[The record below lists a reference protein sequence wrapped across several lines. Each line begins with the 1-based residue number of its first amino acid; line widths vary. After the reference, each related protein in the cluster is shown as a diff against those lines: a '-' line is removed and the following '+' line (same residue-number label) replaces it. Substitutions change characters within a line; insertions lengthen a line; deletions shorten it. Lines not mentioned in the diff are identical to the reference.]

1 MKGLVCKSKGLL
13 PMNLL
18 NPKGAS
24 FGAEEEK

>member
-1 MKGLVCKSKGLL
+1 MKGLVRKSNGLF

-24 FGAEEEK
+24 FGAEEAK